1 MNKKSL
7 IPLLFS
13 LIFCVGFIQ
22 QNSDCINEILKLE
35 EKIYAKKYTE
45 KDKPTF
51 LSYSLKTIDW
61 ENKTVN
67 VDVKMYRAYNN
78 MHFFS
83 NQTDIYQNE
92 KEMIMVLKLQKL
104 IVLENSNEEIM
115 AKGLNEDFLAVK
127 RNFLNQCELV
137 SCAAI
142 DSDKEVKRVELK
154 VNDDMNGALFIDK
167 MIYKYKP
174 ASKEILSNS
183 TFYKKGYKV
192 KQIDIKYNKLDLEH
206 TYKFNNP
213 KRYVMDAKEN
223 LLSKYAGYELID
235 NRK

>member
-7 IPLLFS
+7 IPLLICF
-13 LIFCVGFIQ
+13 IFCVGFIQ

-35 EKIYAKKYTE
+35 EKIYTKKYTE
-45 KDKPTF
+45 KDKPSF

-67 VDVKMYRAYNN
+67 VDVKMYRAHNN
-78 MHFFS
+78 LHFFS
-83 NQTDIYQNE
+83 TQTDIYQNE
-92 KEMIMVLKLQKL
+92 KEMVMVLKLQKL

-115 AKGLNEDFLAVK
+115 AKGLNEDFIKVK

-137 SCAAI
+137 SCAAL
-142 DSDKEVKRVELK
+142 DTDKEVKKVELK
-154 VNDDMNGALFIDK
+154 VKDDMNGALFIDK
-167 MIYKYKP
+167 MIYNYKP
-174 ASKEILSNS
+174 TSGEIVSNS

-192 KQIDIKYNKLDLEH
+192 KQIDIKYNKLDLDYI
-206 TYKFNNP
+206 YKFNNP
-213 KRYVMDAKEN
+213 KKYVMDAKEN
-223 LLSKYAGYELID
+223 LLSKYAGYEVID